1 MAKNPSERPVLAI
14 LVGGGPAPGINGVIS
29 AATIEARNQG
39 LSVLG
44 IEEGFRYLAEGDG
57 NHMREL
63 TIPMVSR
70 IHFLGG
76 SILYTSRVNPTKS
89 EEAMSNV
96 TRILEEKRVRYL
108 VTIGGDDTAF
118 SAVNVARRMEGR
130 ISVAHVP
137 KTIDNDL
144 PLPGFA
150 PTFGYE
156 TARHVGVNLVKNLM
170 EDARTTRRWVFVV
183 SMGRQ
188 AGHLALGICLAA
200 GATLAVIP
208 EEFQVRELGLDLVG
222 RALEGAILKRLAMDR
237 RDGVAVIAEGI
248 LERLKPDEI
257 RALKEAAKDEHGHI
271 RLSEIDLASTLKK
284 HVTQSLKGLGLNVRI
299 VSNNIGYE
307 LRCAPPIPFDCEYT
321 RNLGYGVV
329 RFLLAGGT
337 GAMVTL
343 QGGRI
348 VPVYFEDILDPRTG
362 KTRVRLVETDTETYE
377 VARKYMIRLERE
389 DLEDQ
394 AFLGKMASFTNLTP
408 QEFYER
414 YKPVVE
420 LRK

>member
-1 MAKNPSERPVLAI
+1 MSKNPSERPALAI

-29 AATIEARNQG
+29 AATIEAKNQK
-39 LSVLG
+39 LRVYG

-57 NHMREL
+57 DHMREL
-63 TIPMVSR
+63 TIPDVSR

-76 SILYTSRVNPTKS
+76 SILYTSRVNPTKT
-89 EEAMSNV
+89 EESMANV
-96 TRILEEKRVRYL
+96 VRVLEEKNIRYL
-108 VTIGGDDTAF
+108 ITIGGDDTAF

-130 ISVAHVP
+130 LFVAHVP

-208 EEFQVRELGLDLVG
+208 EEFPPHGLGLDVVS
-222 RALEGAILKRLAMDR
+222 RVLEGAILKRLAMNR

-248 LERLKPDEI
+248 LERLRPDEI
-257 RALKEAAKDEHGHI
+257 RALKEAARDEHGNI

-284 HVTQSLKGLGLNVRI
+284 HVTQSLKNLGVEMRI
-299 VSNNIGYE
+299 ISNNIGYE

-329 RFLLAGGT
+329 KFLLAGGT

-377 VARKYMIRLERE
+377 VARKYMIRLERA
-389 DLEDQ
+389 DLEDRD
-394 AFLGKMASFTNLTP
+394 FLGGMASLTNLTP
-408 QEFYER
+408 SEFYER
-414 YKPVVE
+414 YRPVVE
-420 LRK
+420 LRG

>member
-1 MAKNPSERPVLAI
+1 MVKNPSERPVLAI

-29 AATIEARNQG
+29 AATIEAINRG
-39 LSVLG
+39 LKVLG
-44 IEEGFRYLAEGDG
+44 IREGFRYLAEGRADK
-57 NHMREL
+57 MSEL
-63 TIPMVSR
+63 SIPDVSR
-70 IHFLGG
+70 IHFNGG
-76 SILYTSRVNPTKS
+76 SILFTSRVNPAKN
-89 EEAMSNV
+89 EESMANV
-96 TRILEEKRVRYL
+96 VRVLKERKVRYL

-118 SAVNVARRMEGR
+118 SAVQVARRMEGQL
-130 ISVAHVP
+130 SVAHVP

-156 TARHVGVNLVKNLM
+156 TARHVGVSLVKNLM

-208 EEFQVRELGLDLVG
+208 EEFKEKGVGIDLVG
-222 RALEGAILKRLAMDR
+222 RVLEGAILKRLAMDR
-237 RDGVAVIAEGI
+237 HDGVAVIAEGI
-248 LERLKPDEI
+248 LERLKPEEI
-257 RALKEAAKDEHGHI
+257 HALREAARDEHGNI
-271 RLSEIDLASTLKK
+271 RLSEIDLASALKK
-284 HVTQSLKGLGLNVRI
+284 KVTQALKDLGLEIRV

-329 RFLLAGGT
+329 KFLLAGGT

-348 VPVYFEDILDPRTG
+348 VPLYFEDILDPRTG
-362 KTRVRLVETDTETYE
+362 KTRIRLVETGTETYE
-377 VARKYMIRLERE
+377 VARKYMIRLERA

-394 AFLGKMASFTNLTP
+394 EFLGKMASLTNLSP
-408 QEFYER
+408 EKFKER
-414 YKPVVE
+414 YLPVVD
-420 LRK
+420 LGR

>member
-29 AATIEARNQG
+29 AATIEAINRG
-39 LSVLG
+39 LKVLG
-44 IEEGFRYLAEGDG
+44 IREGFRHLAEGRADK
-57 NHMREL
+57 MSEL
-63 TIPMVSR
+63 TIPDVSR
-70 IHFLGG
+70 IHFNGG
-76 SILYTSRVNPTKS
+76 SILFTSRVNPARN
-89 EEAMSNV
+89 EESMANV
-96 TRILEEKRVRYL
+96 VRVLKERKVRYL

-118 SAVNVARRMEGR
+118 SAVQVARRMEGQL
-130 ISVAHVP
+130 SVAHVP

-156 TARHVGVNLVKNLM
+156 TARHVGVSLVKNLM

-208 EEFQVRELGLDLVG
+208 EEFKRKGVGIDLVG
-222 RALEGAILKRLAMDR
+222 RVLEGAILKRLAMDR
-237 RDGVAVIAEGI
+237 HDGVAVIAEGI
-248 LERLKPDEI
+248 LERLKPEEI
-257 RALKEAAKDEHGHI
+257 HALREAARDEHGNI
-271 RLSEIDLASTLKK
+271 RLSEIDLASALKK
-284 HVTQSLKGLGLNVRI
+284 QVTQSLKDLGLEIRI
-299 VSNNIGYE
+299 ISNNIGYE

-329 RFLLAGGT
+329 KFLLAGGT

-362 KTRVRLVETDTETYE
+362 KTRIRLVETGTETYE
-377 VARKYMIRLERE
+377 VARKYMIRLERA

-394 AFLGKMASFTNLTP
+394 EFLERMASLTNLSP
-408 QEFYER
+408 EEFKER
-414 YKPVVE
+414 YRPVVE
-420 LRK
+420 LGR

>member
-1 MAKNPSERPVLAI
+1 MEQNPSQRPVLAI

-29 AATIEARNQG
+29 AATIEAINRG
-39 LSVLG
+39 LKVYG
-44 IEEGFRYLAEGDG
+44 IKEGFRYLTQGRSDQIQ
-57 NHMREL
+57 EL
-63 TIPMVSR
+63 LIPHVSR
-70 IHFLGG
+70 IHFHGG
-76 SILYTSRVNPTKS
+76 SILYTSRVNPAKN
-89 EEAMSNV
+89 EEAMANV
-96 TRILEEKRVRYL
+96 VRVLKEMKVRYL

-118 SAVNVARRMEGR
+118 SAVQVARRMEGQL
-130 ISVAHVP
+130 SVAHVP

-156 TARHVGVNLVKNLM
+156 TARHVGVSLVKNLM

-208 EEFQVRELGLDLVG
+208 EEFHRQDLGIDLVG
-222 RALEGAILKRLAMDR
+222 RVLEGAILKRLAMDR
-237 RDGVAVIAEGI
+237 HDGVAVIAEGI
-248 LERLKPDEI
+248 LERLKPEEI
-257 RALKEAAKDEHGHI
+257 RALQEAARDEHGNI
-271 RLSEIDLASTLKK
+271 RLSEIDLASALKK
-284 HVTQSLKGLGLNVRI
+284 HVTQSLKSLGLEIRI

-329 RFLLAGGT
+329 KFLLAGGT

-362 KTRVRLVETDTETYE
+362 KTRIRLVETRTETYE
-377 VARKYMIRLERE
+377 VARKYMIRLERV
-389 DLEDQ
+389 DLENED
-394 AFLGKMASFTNLTP
+394 FLAKMASFTNLTP
-408 QEFYER
+408 ARFKER
-414 YKPVVE
+414 YLPVVE
-420 LRK
+420 L

>member
-29 AATIEARNQG
+29 AATIEAINRG
-39 LSVLG
+39 LKVLG
-44 IEEGFRYLAEGDG
+44 IREGFRYLAEGRADK
-57 NHMREL
+57 MSEL
-63 TIPMVSR
+63 TIPDVSR
-70 IHFLGG
+70 IHFNGG
-76 SILYTSRVNPTKS
+76 SILFTSRVNPAKN
-89 EEAMSNV
+89 EESMANV
-96 TRILEEKRVRYL
+96 VRVLKERKVRYL

-118 SAVNVARRMEGR
+118 SAVQVARRMEGEL
-130 ISVAHVP
+130 SVAHVP

-156 TARHVGVNLVKNLM
+156 TARHVGVSLVKNLM

-208 EEFQVRELGLDLVG
+208 EEFKEKGVGIDLVG
-222 RALEGAILKRLAMDR
+222 RVLEGAILKRLAMDR
-237 RDGVAVIAEGI
+237 HDGVAVIAEGI
-248 LERLKPDEI
+248 LERLKPEEMH
-257 RALKEAAKDEHGHI
+257 ALREAARDEHGNI
-271 RLSEIDLASTLKK
+271 RLSEIDLASVLKK
-284 HVTQSLKGLGLNVRI
+284 RVTQSLKDLGLEIRI
-299 VSNNIGYE
+299 ISNNIGYE

-329 RFLLAGGT
+329 KFLLAGGT

-348 VPVYFEDILDPRTG
+348 VPLYFEDILDPRTG
-362 KTRVRLVETDTETYE
+362 KTRIRLVETGTETYE
-377 VARKYMIRLERE
+377 VARKYMIRLERA

-394 AFLGKMASFTNLTP
+394 EFLQKMASFTNLSP
-408 QEFYER
+408 EKFKER
-414 YKPVVE
+414 YLPVVE
-420 LRK
+420 LGR